1 MYLHRDWAHPGHVC
15 RGTVPHL
22 RRDWARRCHICTGT
36 ALYVRDRF
44 VRAIRLCRVA
54 LRRSDMAPSSPL
66 LLQCDVRPQD
76 YTQANVCR
84 CIMVYAIFSCFAYIV
99 NLLLAIRFLGVSR
112 AITLFLMRCSLVSLG
127 AARPCFAA

>member
-1 MYLHRDWAHPGHVC
+1 
-15 RGTVPHL
+15 
-22 RRDWARRCHICTGT
+22 
-36 ALYVRDRF
+36 
-44 VRAIRLCRVA
+44 
-54 LRRSDMAPSSPL
+54 MAPSSPL

-127 AARPCFAA
+127 AARPCFAAFNSARRPCCAVPCVCVGE